1 MNKYLKLFIQNA
13 IFSGIFIGTV
23 IVLLEMKFFKLG
35 GIIYGAIPLGF
46 IYIMFSYYFRKGMK
60 RKEKYNRLINFS
72 KFSLIGGGLFLLFM
86 GVYYGILK
94 KTNNFIYSTVAMF
107 VIMIIGVIIIVKC
120 VGKD

>member
-1 MNKYLKLFIQNA
+1 MNKYLKLFLQNA

-46 IYIMFSYYFRKGMK
+46 IYIMFSYYFRKSMK